1 MDTGKGDGVSDR
13 KRTGGLAKWFNPFR
27 AVNRLLKNKHP
38 ALGQGRSRKDNRSR
52 SGATAR
58 IGQRRGHRIT
68 VLGAVLRQPAGL
80 SLVTMALIMSG
91 CTMVGPDFVKP
102 EAPLQDAWT
111 EIEAP
116 GLSAG
121 QTDYS
126 QWWLVFDDPVLDNL
140 VESAYRQN
148 LSLQIAGIRIYE
160 ARAQLGI
167 AVGNLYPQQQS
178 ASGNLTNNKLST
190 ISGTP
195 YYDDQFNVLSLGFD
209 AAWELDIWGKFRR
222 SVQSGAANLEATVAS
237 YDNVLVSL
245 TAEVART
252 YIVIRTLEKR
262 SKIAEE
268 NVRLQEQSLRIA
280 DVRFKEGAVS
290 ELDVTQARMLLA
302 DTQALV
308 PQLASGQRQARNALA
323 ILLGVL
329 PGELNAMLS
338 GPPEIPVAAETVT
351 VDIPNN
357 LLRRRPDIRLTELR
371 IAAQS
376 PQIGIA
382 KADLYPHFTLFG
394 TIGWRSSDAMSVSG
408 ENSLGDIF
416 SQKSL
421 FWSAGPGFSW
431 DILNYGRIRN
441 RVRVEDARLQQLMVT
456 YKNTVLNA
464 QREVE
469 DAMVAY
475 TQTKEEEAF
484 LKESV
489 TAAEKSVKISSLQ
502 YKEGLVDYQRVLDS
516 QRFLATQADRL
527 TEVSGQV
534 GTNLVATYKAL
545 GGGWQIREGE
555 NVLSP
560 ENRNAMIE
568 RTSWGDLLGPNAVE
582 RPAADKDHRDWQW
595 PDW

>member
-1 MDTGKGDGVSDR
+1 MYTGKGNAV
-13 KRTGGLAKWFNPFR
+13 TGQTKTGCLAGSVQPFR
-27 AVNRLLKNKHP
+27 RWRLAWL
-38 ALGQGRSRKDNRSR
+38 AM
-52 SGATAR
+52 
-58 IGQRRGHRIT
+58 
-68 VLGAVLRQPAGL
+68 V
-80 SLVTMALIMSG
+80 LIMSG

-102 EAPLQDAWT
+102 EAPLRDAWT
-111 EIEAP
+111 EVEAP

-126 QWWLVFDDPVLDNL
+126 SWWRVFDDPVLDNL
-140 VESAYRQN
+140 IETAYRQN

-178 ASGNLTNNKLST
+178 ASGFLTTNKL
-190 ISGTP
+190 GTSAETP
-195 YYDDQFNVLSLGFD
+195 VIDNYFNSLSLGFD
-209 AAWELDIWGKFRR
+209 AAWELDVWGKFRR

-262 SKIAEE
+262 LAIAAE
-268 NVRLQEQSLRIA
+268 NVRLQAQSLRIA

-308 PQLASGQRQARNALA
+308 PQLASQLRQAQNALA

-329 PGELNAMLS
+329 PGELKEMLN
-338 GPPEIPVAAETVT
+338 GPSEIPVAAETVI

-357 LLRRRPDIRLTELR
+357 LLRRRPDIRLTELQ

-382 KADLYPHFTLFG
+382 KADLYPHFALFG
-394 TIGWRSSDAMSVSG
+394 TIGWRSSDATSVSG

-441 RVRVEDARLQQLMVT
+441 RVRVEDARLQQFVVN

-475 TQTKEEEAF
+475 TRAKEEEVF

-489 TAAEKSVKISSLQ
+489 AAAQRSVTISSLQ

-516 QRFLATQADRL
+516 QRFLAVQADRL

-534 GTNLVATYKAL
+534 GSNLVAIYKAL

-555 NVLSP
+555 EILST

-568 RTSWGDLLGPNAVE
+568 RTRWDGLLDPQGSALPVD
-582 RPAADKDHRDWQW
+582 DKDRRDWPW

>member
-1 MDTGKGDGVSDR
+1 MYTGKGNAV
-13 KRTGGLAKWFNPFR
+13 TGQTKTGCLAGSVQPFR
-27 AVNRLLKNKHP
+27 RWRLAWL
-38 ALGQGRSRKDNRSR
+38 AM
-52 SGATAR
+52 
-58 IGQRRGHRIT
+58 
-68 VLGAVLRQPAGL
+68 V
-80 SLVTMALIMSG
+80 LIMSG

-102 EAPLQDAWT
+102 EAPLRGEWT

-126 QWWLVFDDPVLDNL
+126 SWWRVFDDSVLDNL
-140 VESAYRQN
+140 VETAYRQN

-178 ASGNLTNNKLST
+178 ASGFLTTNKL
-190 ISGTP
+190 GTGAETP
-195 YYDDQFNVLSLGFD
+195 VIDNYFNSLSLGFD
-209 AAWELDIWGKFRR
+209 AAWELDVWGKFRR

-262 SKIAEE
+262 LAIAAE
-268 NVRLQEQSLRIA
+268 NVRLQAQSLRIA

-290 ELDVTQARMLLA
+290 ELDVTQARMLVA

-308 PQLASGQRQARNALA
+308 PQLASQLRQAQNALA

-329 PGELNAMLS
+329 PGELKEMLN
-338 GPPEIPVAAETVT
+338 GPSEIPVAAETVI

-357 LLRRRPDIRLTELR
+357 LLRRRPDIRLTELQ

-394 TIGWRSSDAMSVSG
+394 TIGWRSSDATSVSG

-441 RVRVEDARLQQLMVT
+441 RVRVEDARLQQFVVN

-475 TQTKEEEAF
+475 TRAKEEEVF

-489 TAAEKSVKISSLQ
+489 AAAQRSVTISSLQ

-516 QRFLATQADRL
+516 QRFLAVQADRL

-534 GTNLVATYKAL
+534 GSSLVATYKAL

-555 NVLSP
+555 EVLST

-568 RTSWGDLLGPNAVE
+568 RTSWGEFLNPDGPPMSVDN
-582 RPAADKDHRDWQW
+582 KDGRTWRR

>member
-1 MDTGKGDGVSDR
+1 MYTGKGSAVRDQNH
-13 KRTGGLAKWFNPFR
+13 TGCFARWVEPFR
-27 AVNRLLKNKHP
+27 DWRWVWVAMV
-38 ALGQGRSRKDNRSR
+38 
-52 SGATAR
+52 
-58 IGQRRGHRIT
+58 
-68 VLGAVLRQPAGL
+68 
-80 SLVTMALIMSG
+80 LIMSG

-102 EAPLQDAWT
+102 EAPLRDDWT
-111 EIEAP
+111 EIQAP
-116 GLSAG
+116 GLRAG

-126 QWWLVFDDPVLDNL
+126 NWWRVFNDPVLDNL
-140 VESAYRQN
+140 VEKAYQQN

-167 AVGNLYPQQQS
+167 AVGHLYPQQQS
-178 ASGNLTNNKLST
+178 ASGELITNKLST
-190 ISGTP
+190 RTDTP
-195 YYDDQFNVLSLGFD
+195 YVDSHFNSLSLGFD

-222 SVQSGAANLEATVAS
+222 SVQSGVANLEATVAS

-252 YIVIRTLEKR
+252 YILIRTLEKR
-262 SKIAEE
+262 LVIAEE
-268 NVRLQEQSLRIA
+268 NVRLQSQSLRIA

-290 ELDVTQARMLLA
+290 ELDVSQAKMLLA

-308 PQLASGQRQARNALA
+308 PQLASGLRQAQNALA

-329 PGELNAMLS
+329 PGELKEILN
-338 GPPEIPVAAETVT
+338 GPSEIPEAAEAVI

-394 TIGWRSSDAMSVSG
+394 SIGWRSSDATSISG

-416 SQKSL
+416 SDKSL
-421 FWSAGPGFSW
+421 FWSAGPGISW
-431 DILNYGRIRN
+431 DFLNYGRIRN
-441 RVRVEDARLQQLMVT
+441 RVRVEDARLQQLVVT

-469 DAMVAY
+469 DAMVAF
-475 TQTKEEEAF
+475 TRAKEEERF

-489 TAAEKSVKISSLQ
+489 TAAERSVTLSSLQ

-527 TEVSGQV
+527 TELSGQV
-534 GTNLVATYKAL
+534 SSSLVATYKAL
-545 GGGWQIREGE
+545 GGGWQIRENE
-555 NVLSP
+555 KILSE

-568 RTSWGDLLGPNAVE
+568 RTSWGGLLDPGELE
-582 RPAADKDHRDWQW
+582 RPVADKDRQAWQW

>member
-1 MDTGKGDGVSDR
+1 
-13 KRTGGLAKWFNPFR
+13 
-27 AVNRLLKNKHP
+27 
-38 ALGQGRSRKDNRSR
+38 
-52 SGATAR
+52 
-58 IGQRRGHRIT
+58 
-68 VLGAVLRQPAGL
+68 
-80 SLVTMALIMSG
+80 
-91 CTMVGPDFVKP
+91 MVGPDFVKP
-102 EAPLQDAWT
+102 EAPLRGDWT
-111 EIEAP
+111 EIQAP
-116 GLSAG
+116 GLRTG

-126 QWWLVFDDPVLDNL
+126 NWWRVFNDPVLDNL
-140 VESAYRQN
+140 VEKAYQQN

-178 ASGNLTNNKLST
+178 ASGDLTASKLST
-190 ISGTP
+190 NTDTP
-195 YYDDQFNVLSLGFD
+195 LIDSHFNALSLGFD

-222 SVQSGAANLEATVAS
+222 SVQSGVANLGATVAS

-252 YIVIRTLEKR
+252 YILIRTLEKR
-262 SKIAEE
+262 LVIAGE
-268 NVRLQEQSLRIA
+268 NVKQQAQSLRIA

-308 PQLASGQRQARNALA
+308 PQLASGLRQAQNALA
-323 ILLGVL
+323 ILLGML
-329 PGELNAMLS
+329 PGELKEMLS
-338 GPPEIPVAAETVT
+338 GPSEIPVAAETII

-371 IAAQS
+371 IATQS
-376 PQIGIA
+376 PQIGIV

-394 TIGWRSSDAMSVSG
+394 TIGWRSSDATSVSG

-416 SQKSL
+416 SEKSL
-421 FWSAGPGFSW
+421 FWSAGPGFNW
-431 DILNYGRIRN
+431 DILNYGRIQN
-441 RVRVEDARLQQLMVT
+441 RVRVEDARLQQLVVT

-475 TQTKEEEAF
+475 TRAKEEEQF

-489 TAAEKSVKISSLQ
+489 AAAQRSVTISSLQ

-527 TEVSGQV
+527 SELRGQV
-534 GTNLVATYKAL
+534 GSSLVATYKAL
-545 GGGWQIREGE
+545 GGGWQIRKGE
-555 NVLSP
+555 EILSA
-560 ENRNAMIE
+560 ENRDAMIE
-568 RTSWGDLLGPNAVE
+568 RTSWGGLFDPEGLELPVE
-582 RPAADKDHRDWQW
+582 DKDRSNWRR